1 MSKIIINVNIIND
14 IILILASYVPWL
26 TIFWKTIPS
35 IFGWFI
41 LNQLIILLRSIQYK
55 LSFDFFNI

>member
-14 IILILASYVPWL
+14 IILILASYVPWF

-35 IFGWFI
+35 IFGWII
-41 LNQLIILLRSIQYK
+41 LNQLIILLCSIQYK
-55 LSFDFFNI
+55 LSFDIFNI